1 MKKYNFPDKKGY
13 FGKFGGR
20 FAPPQLESVL
30 NDLASTYNRL
40 KKDGRFKRELA
51 YMYREYAGRPSPLY
65 YAQNLTEKV
74 GGASIYLKREDL
86 NHTGAHK
93 INNVIGQGLIAKYL
107 GKKKLIA
114 ETGAG
119 QHGTAT
125 ATIAAY
131 FGMSCDIYMGA
142 RDISAQKPNVY
153 RMKILGARVI
163 PVTQGQGT
171 LKDAVDAALTSYISQ
186 PESYY
191 LLGSAV
197 GPHPYP
203 VMVRDFQKIIG
214 REIKKQIMAREGK
227 LPESIIACVGG
238 GSNAMGAF
246 YEFIK
251 TEKVKLIAVEPGG
264 LGKKSGKHGIALGTG
279 REGVI
284 HGFNTLV
291 MKGAEGQITE
301 SYSAASGLD
310 YPGVGPELAY
320 LKEAGRLQVTNA
332 TDRQAVEAF
341 IELSRTEGII
351 PALESA
357 HAVAYGIKR
366 ASSLRKGDIVVI
378 NLSGRGDKDVENVY
392 EKLLKKPL

>member
-1 MKKYNFPDKKGY
+1 MDSYNFPDKKGH

-20 FAPPQLESVL
+20 FVPPQLETIL
-30 NDLASTYNRL
+30 DKLAETYLKLKND
-40 KKDGRFKRELA
+40 KKFKQELA
-51 YMYREYAGRPSPLY
+51 YLYREYAGRPSNLY
-65 YAQNLTEKV
+65 FARNLTQKA
-74 GGASIYLKREDL
+74 GGAKIYLKREDL

-131 FGMSCDIYMGA
+131 FGMDCDIYMGA
-142 RDISAQKPNVY
+142 RDIEAQKPNVY

-171 LKDAVDAALTSYISQ
+171 LKDAVDVALGAYIRE
-186 PESYY
+186 PEAYY

-203 VMVRDFQKIIG
+203 MMVRDFQKVVG
-214 REIKKQIMAREGK
+214 REIRKQVVEKESR
-227 LPESIIACVGG
+227 LPESVIACVGG

-246 YEFIK
+246 YEFIGDGG
-251 TEKVKLIAVEPGG
+251 VKLIAVEPAG
-264 LGKKSGKHGIALGTG
+264 LGVKTGKHGVALGTG
-279 REGVI
+279 REGII
-284 HGFNTLV
+284 HGFSTLV
-291 MKGAEGQITE
+291 MKNQKGEIKE

-320 LKEAGRLQVTNA
+320 LKEIGRMELAQVT
-332 TDRQAVEAF
+332 DREAVKAF
-341 IELSRTEGII
+341 VELSKTEGII

-357 HAVAYGIKR
+357 HAVSYGIKR
-366 ASSLRKGDIVVI
+366 AAGLPKDKVVVI

-392 EKLLKKPL
+392 NKFLNIDS